1 MFDKWINEPLLVK
14 KEINKIIITAAKNT
28 DFFVDPATKHEI
40 NNAPLYVL
48 NAEKEFTF
56 FCKVKPHFNDV
67 YDAGALMYYVGNTN
81 WVKLAFE
88 KTDLGYP
95 AIVSVVTKGY
105 SDDCNGEKID
115 LDTVWLKMSK
125 KEKLLGLYFS
135 VDGLEWKMHR
145 LFKFDNGVGNRESYF
160 GLETQSPFGQGCS
173 VEFSNLELNNRSV
186 TDFRKGR

>member
-1 MFDKWINEPLLVK
+1 MFNKWINKPLLVK
-14 KEINKIIITAAKNT
+14 KETNKILIAAAKNT
-28 DFFVDPATKHEI
+28 DFFVDPATKQEI

-48 NAEKEFTF
+48 NAENEFTF
-56 FCKVKPHFNDV
+56 FCRVKPQFNDV
-67 YDAGALMYYVGNTN
+67 YDAGALMYYVDNTN

-95 AIVSVVTKGY
+95 AIVSVVTKGF

-115 LDTVWLKMSK
+115 LDSVWLKMSK
-125 KEKLLGLYFS
+125 KEKLIGLYFS

-145 LFKFDNGVGNRESYF
+145 LFKFDDGVGNRANYF
-160 GLETQSPFGQGCS
+160 GLEAQSPFGQGCS
-173 VEFSNLELNNRSV
+173 VEFSNLELNNQSV